1 MAAAAVG
8 SLLDWCLNNGIRI
21 DPNIRI
27 LHDEKLGICVR
38 SANRPISPK
47 QSRKRF
53 SLTLAVVSQQRTCIG
68 GSSVNGQ
75 LS

>member
-1 MAAAAVG
+1 MTVG
-8 SLLDWCLNNGIRI
+8 TLLDWCSNNGIRI

-38 SANRPISPK
+38 AANRPISPE

-53 SLTLAVVSQQRTCIG
+53 SLTLAVVSQQPIG
-68 GSSVNGQ
+68 GSSVNCQ